1 MSEYEPTPADDP
13 AVGLSF
19 LEKLVLAIID
29 AHPTKGDTHG
39 YDRDKRLRTA
49 MHALAPPYY
58 RHGKSGHND
67 QFVLLWM
74 ANEEYKKLC
83 SIRIKKMG
91 REKDALDIKFV
102 PFESSRDLARHA
114 YSQFGRKIR
123 ASEMANEKSLISRLS
138 DQYEKQRSQLIDT
151 VRYMEDG
158 PHGWEHQQLIKIEKA
173 AAAAG
178 LKMKVPEEPTA
189 F

>member
-1 MSEYEPTPADDP
+1 MSENEATPADEP
-13 AVGLSF
+13 TVGLSF

-67 QFVLLWM
+67 QFALLWM

-83 SIRIKKMG
+83 SIKIKEMG

-114 YSQFGRKIR
+114 FSQFGRKIR
-123 ASEMANEKSLISRLS
+123 ASEMTNEKSIINRLS
-138 DQYEKQRSQLIDT
+138 EAYDNQKSQLIRT
-151 VRYMEDG
+151 VQYMEDR
-158 PHGWEHQQLIKIEKA
+158 PHGWEHQQLMKIRSA

-178 LKMKVPEEPTA
+178 LKMKVPDEPTA